1 MSSHAD
7 RWVDYLSEK
16 SIKGC
21 SSCGSS
27 SNILERF
34 KILKIKNPIPPPPPE
49 IRLFFPI
56 LILISKKYFQKSPI
70 LLQIKKKLLIKNS
83 EAAYCHL

>member
-1 MSSHAD
+1 M
-7 RWVDYLSEK
+7 YK
-16 SIKGC
+16 
-21 SSCGSS
+21 CG
-27 SNILERF
+27 F
-34 KILKIKNPIPPPPPE
+34 KVTAQKFITITPPPPE

-83 EAAYCHL
+83 EVAVCSL